1 MAYSQSLKEAQAK
14 YRKKVKNIT
23 LKFYPSETIEYE
35 RIKMYT
41 QNNDISYGDYIK
53 LLIKADLDSKGI
65 PYPELS
71 DDSE

>member
-41 QNNDISYGDYIK
+41 QNNAVSYGDYIK
-53 LLIKADLDSKGI
+53 SLIKADLDAKGI
-65 PYPELS
+65 PYPELL